1 MLGTPTLVFFR
12 TYLIHHC
19 VPRDSPLG
27 GYLYQNKTTT
37 KKIIQPTV
45 FILNYILTSQ
55 GPGDNFLNGIQEY
68 YADRGRDSGFISVYF
83 KLKKRVDGVVHETL
97 WNYEFYQ
104 FFFRKVGVE
113 YIETSVMGK
122 SNVQEAFLSLVG
134 AST

>member
-83 KLKKRVDGVVHETL
+83 ILSLKKGWTGSSTRLCETM
-97 WNYEFYQ
+97 NFINS
-104 FFFRKVGVE
+104 F
-113 YIETSVMGK
+113 SGK
-122 SNVQEAFLSLVG
+122 WA
-134 AST
+134 